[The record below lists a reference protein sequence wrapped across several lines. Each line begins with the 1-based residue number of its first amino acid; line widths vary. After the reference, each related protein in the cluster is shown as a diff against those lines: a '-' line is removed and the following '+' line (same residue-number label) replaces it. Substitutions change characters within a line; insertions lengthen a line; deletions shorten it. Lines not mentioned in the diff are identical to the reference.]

1 VLPLLQLDLLKLLH
15 LLKHL
20 VKHLI
25 RLYSKKLLLFQIW
38 ELWAKLPQHW
48 ILKPVNV

>member
-15 LLKHL
+15 LL
-20 VKHLI
+20 KHLI